1 MLALAVLWAVAP
13 AIASLT
19 LAARHSC
26 CQGMA
31 MHECGSTA
39 IMDCGNC
46 CSARPAPVPLFPDST
61 TLTDH
66 VLRPALHA
74 ASAAMLL
81 PPMQEL
87 LIRLSLQSPPQQG
100 SPGAGSILRI

>member
-1 MLALAVLWAVAP
+1 MLAVAVLWVVAP

-19 LAARHSC
+19 LGARHSC

-31 MHECGSTA
+31 SHECGTTA

-81 PPMQEL
+81 PHTPES
-87 LIRLSLQSPPQQG
+87 LIRLSLQSLPLHG
-100 SPGAGSILRI
+100 TPGGGSILRI